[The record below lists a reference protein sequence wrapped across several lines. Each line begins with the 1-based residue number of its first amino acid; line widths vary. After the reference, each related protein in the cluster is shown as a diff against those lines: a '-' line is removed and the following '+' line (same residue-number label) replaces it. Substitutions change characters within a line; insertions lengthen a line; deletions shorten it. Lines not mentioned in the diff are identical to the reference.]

1 MNTLQWPTM
10 IFLLSVLTA
19 GCSNVIYP
27 DPLPAAAA
35 VLKTAPESDGKKI
48 ISAQWMKR
56 DFSAEIHSL
65 SSGDVSGLLIRTT
78 GYAPGE
84 QITVELDD
92 KNSNDDGGSYT
103 LTKKITGVVDKHGEV
118 RVLIKS

>member
-19 GCSNVIYP
+19 GCSSVIYP
-27 DPLPAAAA
+27 DLIPATAET
-35 VLKTAPESDGKKI
+35 VKTAPDTDAKKI
-48 ISAQWMKR
+48 ISAQWMNR
-56 DFSAEIHSL
+56 DFSAEIQNL
-65 SSGDVSGLLIRTT
+65 PSGDVSGLLIKTE